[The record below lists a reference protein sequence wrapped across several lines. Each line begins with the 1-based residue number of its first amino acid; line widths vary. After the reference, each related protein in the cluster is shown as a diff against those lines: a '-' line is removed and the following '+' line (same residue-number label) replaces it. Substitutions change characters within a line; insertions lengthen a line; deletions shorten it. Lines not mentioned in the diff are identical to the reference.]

1 MVLKLKTKGS
11 SAPFADYLK
20 KFAKVRKSLLLEI
33 DPNKECFVAK
43 TYTEDHSVVFASTLS
58 FENAGFE
65 IVEHKGD
72 TNGNRIKLGVVVNL
86 DKLIKIVNQFGSNFE
101 MTFNYDVLTN
111 DEKEDYICQEVSF
124 KSNILKM
131 KMNGSK
137 IGEFQYLPD
146 DTFENVVFKVTDEV
160 KVPVSADTVSTA
172 IKTSAIAAIDP
183 KKDSLIFYIEDGALF
198 VKDNTGKDEN
208 GDDRAS
214 NFEYKLADLT
224 DAPTYPVRLPI
235 SREKFVLVLDGN
247 SEAFEVII
255 GKDVRGDLSRILFAS
270 TETDTKIVIST
281 INE

>member
-214 NFEYKLADLT
+214 NFEYKLAELT

>member
-160 KVPVSADTVSTA
+160 RVPVSADTVSTA

-214 NFEYKLADLT
+214 NFEYKLAELT

>member
-33 DPNKECFVAK
+33 DPITESFIAK

-58 FENAGFE
+58 FEGAGFE
-65 IVEHKGD
+65 IVEHNGD
-72 TNGNRIKLGVVVNL
+72 TNGSRIKLGVVVNL
-86 DKLIKIVNQFGSNFE
+86 DKLIKIVNQFGNNFE
-101 MTFNYDVLTN
+101 MTFDYDVLVN
-111 DEKEDYICQEVSF
+111 DNKNDYICQQVSF
-124 KSNILKM
+124 KSNTLKM

-146 DTFENVVFKVTDEV
+146 DVFHNNVCSVQNEV
-160 KVPVSADTVSTA
+160 VIPLSADTISTS

-183 KKDSLIFYIEDGALF
+183 KKDSLIFYINDGALY
-198 VKDNTGKDEN
+198 VKDNVGKDEN
-208 GDDRAS
+208 GNDRVS
-214 NFEYKLADLT
+214 NMEYKLADLT

-235 SREKFVLVLDGN
+235 SREKFVMVLDGN
-247 SEAFEVII
+247 NEAFEVVIGQDKRGELSKII
-255 GKDVRGDLSRILFAS
+255 FNS
-270 TETDTKIVIST
+270 TETNTKIVIAT